1 MRKLNEVLVK
11 TGAEVY
17 REIVPVA
24 LYSLISSL
32 ILLPAILLL
41 PLTVSLIVVPFVYM
55 PLFFGV
61 LHVFHHKLERRSRR
75 SGMRDLLEGAKKGYF
90 AAVIMGLFVSLLVI
104 ILWSTWWYYGS
115 KEGMFYTVIALFQT
129 YFVIMAF
136 ISQFHTFQLILQK
149 EMGIFRAMGESAK
162 LLFRYP
168 GYTVG
173 AFFQAA
179 LLSLLLAL
187 TAVGFFVLFN
197 GMMGVYLNKITAN
210 VLQEDE
216 QPVNDEWD
224 EGHFGTKHSVSSMK

>member
-1 MRKLNEVLVK
+1 MRKLNGILVT

-24 LYSLISSL
+24 LYSLLSSL
-32 ILLPAILLL
+32 ILIPAIMLL
-41 PLTVSLIVVPFVYM
+41 PITVSLVVVPFIYM

-61 LHVFHHKLERRSRR
+61 LHVFYHKLERKTRR
-75 SGMRDLLEGAKKGYF
+75 SGMRDLLEGTKKGYL
-90 AAVIMGLFVSLLVI
+90 ASVIMGLFISLLVI

-115 KEGMFYTVIALFQT
+115 KEGMFYTIIALFQT
-129 YFVIMAF
+129 YFVIMAL
-136 ISQFHTFQLILQK
+136 ISQFYTFQLILQK
-149 EMGIFRAMGESAK
+149 EMNIFRAMGESAK

-197 GMMGVYLNKITAN
+197 GIMGVYLHQITAN
-210 VLQEDE
+210 ILEEEE
-216 QPVNDEWD
+216 QARNNEPA
-224 EGHFGTKHSVSSMK
+224 GTIVV